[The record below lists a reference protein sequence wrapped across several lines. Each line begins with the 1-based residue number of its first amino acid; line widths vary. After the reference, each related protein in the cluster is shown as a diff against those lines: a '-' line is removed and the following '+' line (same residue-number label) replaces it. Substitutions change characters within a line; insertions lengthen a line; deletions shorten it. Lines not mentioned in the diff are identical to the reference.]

1 MKKCFSLLLI
11 AVLMS
16 VRGSHCN
23 ATTPD
28 TSAFRDLRFGLFIHY
43 GLYAQLGGRW
53 QDQTMDYIGEWVQSK
68 YRIPNA
74 VYSRLAKEFN
84 PQKFDADEWARQA
97 KEAGMEYVVFTTK
110 HHEGFAMFASKVSDY
125 NIVDATPFGRD
136 LFGELVAACRRHG
149 LKVGLYYSQCLDW
162 HEKDAADDVKSRGT
176 NKGMDWGNSWDWPD
190 ASQKDI
196 HRYLKAKVYPQ
207 LKELLTNYG
216 EIFYIWFDTPQ
227 SITAEDAKQLK
238 NYVRSLQPNVLVNSR
253 IGFEYGDVGSLRD
266 NQTTTGK
273 SDYALESP
281 MTLNDT
287 WGFKYD
293 DHNWKKGYDVAC
305 ILSQTIACNANLL
318 LNIGPRA
325 DGRFPDAASDVLAE
339 LGAWRRATGFAI
351 YGSQANPFP
360 SSFDWGWCMVAPG
373 NVLQLTVK
381 REWNDNISLSGIR
394 NKVKACSHEYSLKDG
409 VLTIKLPTQ
418 TSSMPR
424 VVRIELEGA
433 PDIEQL
439 PMPQGGVLSLQ
450 PASGKASCL
459 SADGMEVKVGD
470 MAPERTSKSGC
481 CITQRGAFTAWHHAG
496 DKIEWEAM
504 FPAEG
509 EYKVVV
515 CTESWVHGQAWKEDR
530 EVELNVGGNK
540 LSGTLAKDVL
550 SPSSKVYEKVE
561 SVLGIVKVPAGK
573 TTISLKTLSATSDAQ
588 HHDLTLLRLEKV
600 R

>member
-1 MKKCFSLLLI
+1 MKKYLLSFLVVI
-11 AVLMS
+11 LMS
-16 VRGSHCN
+16 SGVLHCK
-23 ATTPD
+23 AAGAD
-28 TSAFRDLRFGLFIHY
+28 TSVFRDLRFGLFIHY

-53 QDQTMDYIGEWVQSK
+53 QGQTMDYIGEWVQSK

-74 VYSRLAKEFN
+74 VYSKLASQFN
-84 PQKFDADEWARQA
+84 PQEFDADEWAREA
-97 KEAGMEYVVFTTK
+97 KDAGMEYVVLTTK
-110 HHEGFAMFASKVSDY
+110 HHEGFAMFASKASDY

-136 LFGELVAACRRHG
+136 LFGELAAACRRHG

-162 HEKDAADDVKSRGT
+162 HEKDAADDVSRRGT

-196 HRYLKAKVYPQ
+196 HRYWKAKVYPQ

-227 SITAEDAKQLK
+227 SITAEDARELK
-238 NYVRSLQPNVLVNSR
+238 EYVRSLQPNVLVNSR
-253 IGFEYGDVGSLRD
+253 IGFEYGDVGSLGD
-266 NQTTTGK
+266 NQMTAGK

-293 DHNWKKGYDVAC
+293 DHNWKTGYEVAC
-305 ILSQTIACNANLL
+305 HLSQTIACNANLL

-351 YGSQANPFP
+351 YGVQANPFP
-360 SSFDWGWCMVAPG
+360 SPFNWGWCMVAPG

-381 REWNDNISLSGIR
+381 REWNDDIVLGGIR
-394 NKVKACSHEYSLKDG
+394 NKIRSCSHEYGVKDG
-409 VLTIKLPTQ
+409 MLVVKLPAQDT
-418 TSSMPR
+418 SMPR
-424 VVRIELEGA
+424 VVRIGLEGA

-439 PMPQGGVLSLQ
+439 PMPQDGVLSLQ
-450 PASGKASCL
+450 PVLGEVCRL
-459 SADGMEVKVGD
+459 TADGREERVTSV
-470 MAPERTSKSGC
+470 APDRAAKSGC
-481 CITQRGAFTAWHHAG
+481 CLTQRGAFTAWHHEG
-496 DKIEWEAM
+496 DKVSWKVR

-515 CTESWVHGQAWKEDR
+515 RTESWVHGKEWKEDR
-530 EVELNVGGNK
+530 KVELTIGEGKLYGN
-540 LSGTLAKDVL
+540 LGKDVL
-550 SPSSKVYEKVE
+550 LPSSNIYEKVE
-561 SVLGIVKVPAGK
+561 SVLGVVKVPAGEV
-573 TTISLKTLSATSDAQ
+573 TLSLKTISATSDAQ
-588 HHDLTLLRLEKV
+588 NHDLTLLRLEKV